1 MESDVSVGN
10 VDFSLFCEQIVF
22 CDTELTYGPLGRCLS
37 QAYCVVGVASEIVTE
52 LGEAIF
58 LDRKPTRPQRL
69 SEWCSKDIKD
79 RLGFQKGRSRGDAMS
94 VCSQRMCRRAPDN
107 V

>member
-1 MESDVSVGN
+1 MESDVSVGS

-22 CDTELTYGPLGRCLS
+22 CDMELTYWPPGQCLS

-52 LGEAIF
+52 LGEAVF
-58 LDRKPTRPQRL
+58 LDRKPTLPQRL

-79 RLGFQKGRSRGDAMS
+79 RLGFQKGISRGDAMS